1 MKSLKEFV
9 NEGYTLKD
17 IDKVT
22 KPFADFRKK
31 QADTPIKNLVGQF
44 LSSLH
49 QYVNKEDKDMIK
61 EMIKAI
67 ENL

>member
-1 MKSLKEFV
+1 MKSLTEFV

-31 QADTPIKNLVGQF
+31 QSDTPIKNLVNQF

-49 QYVNKEDKDMIK
+49 QYVDREDQDMIR
-61 EMIKAI
+61 EIIKAI
-67 ENL
+67 EKL

>member
-9 NEGYTLKD
+9 NEGYSLKD
-17 IDKVT
+17 IDKVV
-22 KPFADFRKK
+22 KPFVDFRKK

-49 QYVNKEDKDMIK
+49 QYIDREDQNMIK

-67 ENL
+67 EKL